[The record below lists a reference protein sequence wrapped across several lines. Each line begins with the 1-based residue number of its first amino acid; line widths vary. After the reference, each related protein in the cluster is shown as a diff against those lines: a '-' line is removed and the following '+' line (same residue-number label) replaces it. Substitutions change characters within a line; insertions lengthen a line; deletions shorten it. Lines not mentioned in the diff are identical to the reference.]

1 MGCLENVLPYCY
13 GPNADVRQSALC
25 HPMPK
30 AKALFFLLVAAL
42 VCGLVAPV
50 GAAGSSDPRAQ
61 RDRARARK
69 AQLASELNTLKASEK
84 ELLAAAA
91 ALDDQV
97 LAQAARVDA
106 ARQAVAAAQAE
117 LRDSAN
123 SLAETKSL
131 ITQLQTQFVDRAVEE
146 FISPRSQQLDDIIQ
160 SDDLAETA
168 RKHALLDSV
177 SSNDED
183 LLDELGAARED
194 YEIAKAKAEAAKA
207 LASSRQADTE
217 SQLATLERDR
227 SHQRRL
233 QQALTARQKA
243 VLGEIDAQAAAES
256 TLTRIIREREA
267 AQRRQGS
274 FTPGGVGRGGCSWP
288 VRGPVTSE
296 YGYRWGRLHAG
307 IDIGAGTGTPIHAAA
322 PGTVI
327 FAGQQSGYG
336 NVVIIDHGGGF
347 TTVYA
352 HQSRIA
358 ARNGNQ
364 LSRGG
369 LVGYVGSTGHS
380 TGPHLHFETRY
391 GGSPRNPRV
400 CLP

>member
-1 MGCLENVLPYCY
+1 MT
-13 GPNADVRQSALC
+13 
-25 HPMPK
+25 K
-30 AKALFFLLVAAL
+30 AKALFLLLVAAL

-50 GAAGSSDPRAQ
+50 GAAGSSDPRVQ

-69 AQLASELNTLKASEK
+69 AQLARELDTLNASEK
-84 ELLAAAA
+84 ELLDAAA

-106 ARQAVAAAQAE
+106 ARQAVAAAE
-117 LRDSAN
+117 LELQEAAS

-131 ITQLQTQFVDRAVEE
+131 ISQLQTQFVSRAVEE
-146 FISPRSQQLDDIIQ
+146 YISPRSQRLDDLVE
-160 SDDLAETA
+160 SDDLAATA

-194 YEIAKAKAEAAKA
+194 YELAKAEAAAAQARASTRKA
-207 LASSRQADTE
+207 ETE
-217 SQLATLERDR
+217 SQLAKLENDR
-227 SHQRRL
+227 AHQRRM
-233 QQALTARQKA
+233 QQALTTRQKE
-243 VLGEIDAQAAAES
+243 VLSEIDAQAAAES

-267 AQRRQGS
+267 AQRRRGAS
-274 FTPGGVGRGGCSWP
+274 VGPVGKGGCAWP
-288 VRGPVTSE
+288 VRGRVTSE

-307 IDIGAGTGTPIHAAA
+307 IDIGAGTGTPIHAAKA
-322 PGTVI
+322 GTVI
-327 FAGQQSGYG
+327 FAGQQRGYG
-336 NVVIIDHGGGF
+336 NVVMIDHGGGL

-358 ARNGNQ
+358 TREGTDLQ
-364 LSRGG
+364 RGG

-391 GGSPRNPRV
+391 GGSPRNPRT
-400 CLP
+400 CLG

>member
-1 MGCLENVLPYCY
+1 MFR
-13 GPNADVRQSALC
+13 VR
-25 HPMPK
+25 
-30 AKALFFLLVAAL
+30 ALFLALVAAL
-42 VCGLVAPV
+42 VCGLVAPA

-69 AQLASELNTLKASEK
+69 AQLAAELNTIKASER

-106 ARQAVAAAQAE
+106 ARQAVAAAEAE
-117 LRDSAN
+117 LRESTN

-131 ITQLQTQFVDRAVEE
+131 ISNLQTEFVDRAVSEY
-146 FISPRSQQLDDIIQ
+146 ISPRGQQLNDLIE
-160 SDDLAETA
+160 SDDLAATA
-168 RKHALLDSV
+168 RKHALLDTV
-177 SSNDED
+177 AANDKD
-183 LLDELGAARED
+183 LLDQLGAARED
-194 YEIAKAKAEAAKA
+194 YEVARAAA
-207 LASSRQADTE
+207 AAASERARTRRADTE
-217 SQLATLERDR
+217 SQLSKLERDR
-227 SHQRRL
+227 ARQHKIQA
-233 QQALTARQKA
+233 ALTARQKE
-243 VLGEIDAQAAAES
+243 VLGEIDAQAAAEA
-256 TLTRIIREREA
+256 TLTRIIKQREA
-267 AQRRQGS
+267 QSASKGS
-274 FTPGGVGRGGCSWP
+274 VGRVGRGGCAWP
-288 VRGPVTSE
+288 VSGLVTSE

-307 IDIGAGTGTPIHAAA
+307 IDIGAGTGTPIRASA

-347 TTVYA
+347 STVYA

-358 ARNGNQ
+358 ARDGQ
-364 LSRGG
+364 SLPRGG

-391 GGSPRNPRV
+391 GGSPRNPRL
-400 CLP
+400 CLG